1 MNLGVEQFVLI
12 ILMVLLL
19 YFVMNNRS
27 CNIEGID
34 DCPKGQPVDACAL
47 HYTNCENRYT
57 RGADG
62 VGYHT
67 CKTRQSAPPLA
78 GLDWVGRKIG
88 GKIGSGISD
97 ATHAVGARCES
108 SGVKCKLNNPCNIDG
123 KGNFIEGIT
132 KCYDVQVL
140 VLTTSLSYHPPNIQ
154 YTKVYHLYFV
164 EDKMKRQI
172 PIVTMWETTTG
183 PGASADS
190 PPVDMDGNSNS
201 LDKDLNDLYNRK
213 FNIMKKLYDELGIRR
228 ISIENNVNNIV
239 YNTTLRFETNKAQ
252 TLRFSDKS
260 GDNYTIGTKMAKVL
274 ASSGFHARGERL
286 DDNWVRSSI
295 EYDSEQ
301 NMIEYIAKLA

>member
-1 MNLGVEQFVLI
+1 
-12 ILMVLLL
+12 
-19 YFVMNNRS
+19 
-27 CNIEGID
+27 
-34 DCPKGQPVDACAL
+34 
-47 HYTNCENRYT
+47 
-57 RGADG
+57 
-62 VGYHT
+62 
-67 CKTRQSAPPLA
+67 
-78 GLDWVGRKIG
+78 
-88 GKIGSGISD
+88 
-97 ATHAVGARCES
+97 
-108 SGVKCKLNNPCNIDG
+108 
-123 KGNFIEGIT
+123 
-132 KCYDVQVL
+132 
-140 VLTTSLSYHPPNIQ
+140 
-154 YTKVYHLYFV
+154 
-164 EDKMKRQI
+164 MKRQI

-260 GDNYTIGTKMAKVL
+260 GDNYTIGTKMTKVL